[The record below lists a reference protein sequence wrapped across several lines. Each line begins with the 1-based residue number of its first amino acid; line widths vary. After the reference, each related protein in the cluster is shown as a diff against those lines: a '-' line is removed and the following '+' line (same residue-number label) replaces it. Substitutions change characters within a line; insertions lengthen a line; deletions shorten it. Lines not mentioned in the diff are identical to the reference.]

1 MQTVDTYY
9 ENIQRHIPED
19 CDLNTR
25 FVCLVNTEHIILTN
39 QKCRCGLLFSLYI
52 AQCMLA
58 VGFGN
63 TFLYLKMSG
72 ELGG

>member
-9 ENIQRHIPED
+9 QNIQRRIPEG

-25 FVCLVNTEHIILTN
+25 FVRLVNTEHILLTS
-39 QKCRCGLLFSLYI
+39 QKCTCGLQFSLYN
-52 AQCMLA
+52 AQCILA

-63 TFLYLKMSG
+63 IFVYLKMSG